1 MEKTKK
7 ALKVL
12 LTTGNKV
19 AEALKDDGKISLT
32 EGMGIA
38 VKAVALVGVF
48 KDLPEIKAE
57 IQAAK
62 PEDMQSLVA
71 EFKAD
76 FDIPNDDLEV
86 KIEMGIDVLAQMAV
100 MFFKN

>member
-12 LTTGNKV
+12 LVTGNKV
-19 AEALKDDGKISLT
+19 ADALKDDGKISLP

-38 VKAVALVGVF
+38 MKAVGLVGVI

-57 IQAAK
+57 IKGATA
-62 PEDMQSLVA
+62 EDIQTLVE

-76 FDIPNDDLEV
+76 FDIPNDNLESNIENGLDILV
-86 KIEMGIDVLAQMAV
+86 KMAI
-100 MFFKN
+100 MFFK